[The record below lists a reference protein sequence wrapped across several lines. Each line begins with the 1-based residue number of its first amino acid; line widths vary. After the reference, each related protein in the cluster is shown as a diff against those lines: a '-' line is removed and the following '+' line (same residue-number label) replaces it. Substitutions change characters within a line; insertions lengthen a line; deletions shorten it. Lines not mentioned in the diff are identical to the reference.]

1 MLKHL
6 EVKNFA
12 LIDDLNIDFSDG
24 LTAITGE
31 TGSGKS
37 ILLES
42 LQLLF
47 GKRSDAEYIR
57 TGTTKAV
64 VSGRFILKNET
75 ASLLST
81 PIDITIVREIDASG
95 RHIVK
100 LNDEV
105 ITLARLRQI
114 TNHIGLIHGQN
125 DTYQLLD
132 KNTYVSFIDQVDV
145 DKTQEL
151 LQKYLLKRSSYLEG
165 LEAFKNLE
173 NKKQETLERADFLKF
188 QINELKS
195 YNLVLGEKENL
206 EEQVKRLKNYDSIM
220 QSLKFTYETL
230 NGQLFQTNLLF
241 DAYKQMDKITAY
253 DHTLSET
260 TKLLEESYYN
270 LEEANKQVEQAL
282 SSLDFDSN
290 AFNQYQERLYE
301 LSKIET
307 KYAKTN
313 DELVVY
319 LEKITD
325 ELVMSED
332 YDGYIKMAK
341 EKLDK
346 QYDEAYKLGEALSV
360 HRKKIALKLEK
371 ELTQALKLLD
381 LDKAQFKIEFE
392 PLKPKMTLGEDGL
405 DSVEFMI
412 SFNEG
417 EPLKPLAKVASGG
430 EKARFMFSLKSL
442 YAVNSNLSLLVFDEI
457 DIGISG
463 KTATKMAN
471 VMLKHAS
478 DLQMIVITHLP
489 QIAAKANHHYSIY
502 KTFSDQRM
510 ETKINI
516 LDDDAR
522 ILSIAGMLS
531 DDEITPF
538 AIEQAKQL
546 LK

>member
-75 ASLLST
+75 SSLFST
-81 PIDITIVREIDASG
+81 PKDITIVREIDASG
-95 RHIVK
+95 RHVVK

-132 KNTYVSFIDQVDV
+132 KTTYVSFIDQVDV

-195 YNLVLGEKENL
+195 YNLVLGEKETL
-206 EEQVKRLKNYDSIM
+206 DEQVKRLKNYDSIM

-230 NGQLFQTNLLF
+230 NGQLFQMDLLF

-253 DHTLSET
+253 DHRLSET

-313 DELVVY
+313 DELVIY

-325 ELVMSED
+325 ELAMSED
-332 YDGYIKMAK
+332 YDGYIKKAK

-346 QYDEAYKLGEALSV
+346 QYDETYKLGEALSI
-360 HRKKIALKLEK
+360 HRKKLALKLEN

>member
-12 LIDDLNIDFSDG
+12 LIDDLSIDFPDG

-75 ASLLST
+75 SSLLST
-81 PIDITIVREIDASG
+81 PKDITIVREIDASG
-95 RHIVK
+95 RHVVK

-145 DKTQEL
+145 LKTQEL

-241 DAYKQMDKITAY
+241 DAYKQMDKITNY

-360 HRKKIALKLEK
+360 HRKKIAIKLEK

-471 VMLKHAS
+471 VMLKHTS

>member
-12 LIDDLNIDFSDG
+12 LIDDLSIEFSDG
-24 LTAITGE
+24 ITAITGE

-64 VSGRFILKNET
+64 VSGRFILKDET
-75 ASLLST
+75 SKLLSV
-81 PIDITIVREIDASG
+81 PKDITIVREIDASG
-95 RHIVK
+95 RHVVK

-105 ITLARLRQI
+105 TTLARLRQI

-132 KNTYVSFIDQVDV
+132 KTTYVSFIDQVDME
-145 DKTQEL
+145 KTQQL

-195 YNLVLGEKENL
+195 FNLVLGEKENL

-230 NGQLFQTNLLF
+230 NGQLFQTDLLF

-290 AFNQYQERLYE
+290 TFNQYQERLYE

-313 DELVVY
+313 DELVIY

-346 QYDEAYKLGEALSV
+346 QYDEAYKLGEALSI
-360 HRKKIALKLEK
+360 HRKKLALKLEK

>member
-75 ASLLST
+75 SSLLST
-81 PIDITIVREIDASG
+81 QKDITIVREIDASG
-95 RHIVK
+95 RHVVK

-132 KNTYVSFIDQVDV
+132 KTTYVSFIDQVDV

-195 YNLVLGEKENL
+195 YNLVLGEKETL
-206 EEQVKRLKNYDSIM
+206 DEQVKRLKNYDSIL
-220 QSLKFTYETL
+220 QALKFTYETL
-230 NGQLFQTNLLF
+230 NGQLFQTDLLF

-313 DELVVY
+313 DELVIY

-325 ELVMSED
+325 ELAMSED
-332 YDGYIKMAK
+332 YDGYIKKAK

-346 QYDEAYKLGEALSV
+346 QYDEAYKLGEALSI

>member
-12 LIDDLNIDFSDG
+12 LIDDLSIDFSDG

-75 ASLLST
+75 SSLLST

-145 DKTQEL
+145 LKTQEL

-260 TKLLEESYYN
+260 AKLLEESYYN

>member
-64 VSGRFILKNET
+64 VSGRFILKNEA

-253 DHTLSET
+253 DHRLSET

-282 SSLDFDSN
+282 NSLDFDSN